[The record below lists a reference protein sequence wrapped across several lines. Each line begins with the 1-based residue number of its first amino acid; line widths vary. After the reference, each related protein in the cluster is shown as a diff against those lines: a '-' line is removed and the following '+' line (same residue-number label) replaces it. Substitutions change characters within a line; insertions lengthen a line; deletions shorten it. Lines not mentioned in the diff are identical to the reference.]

1 MNRVPAGVSIQ
12 YKQGVMIDKS
22 NTNPIDWTT
31 GEGAKADAVIACI
44 GLTWLLEG
52 EEGEAIA
59 SAQRGDMI
67 DNSVPKAQIDFLV
80 TLKKKLASQNKPLI
94 VIVSGGCPVQL
105 NLIREIADALILA
118 WYPGEAGGN
127 AIADIV
133 LGNANPSGR
142 TPVTFVKS
150 LKQLPDF
157 EDYSMKNRTYR
168 YMTEEPLYPFGY
180 GLSYSNFEY
189 DELYVPDKAKAGEEI
204 VVGVTVSNTSCIA
217 GEEVVQLYLTDDDA
231 SVPVPVRQLAAF
243 KRVFLNPGE
252 SKRMS
257 LTIPVEK
264 FSLITDKNR
273 RKIESGYFTISVGGG
288 QPVSKTKSYVTKKI
302 LLKGDKELEL

>member
-1 MNRVPAGVSIQ
+1 MRILGTYSCYICE
-12 YKQGVMIDKS
+12 IIE
-22 NTNPIDWTT
+22 T
-31 GEGAKADAVIACI
+31 
-44 GLTWLLEG
+44 
-52 EEGEAIA
+52 
-59 SAQRGDMI
+59 
-67 DNSVPKAQIDFLV
+67 V
-80 TLKKKLASQNKPLI
+80 T
-94 VIVSGGCPVQL
+94 
-105 NLIREIADALILA
+105 
-118 WYPGEAGGN
+118 
-127 AIADIV
+127 
-133 LGNANPSGR
+133 
-142 TPVTFVKS
+142 
-150 LKQLPDF
+150 DF

-264 FSLITDKNR
+264 FSLILIKIGVRLRVDILRFRLVEVSLFPRRNR
-273 RKIESGYFTISVGGG
+273 M
-288 QPVSKTKSYVTKKI
+288 
-302 LLKGDKELEL
+302 